1 MTYGKENGAIIIESY
16 EVTACH
22 GVNPEEKTEPQR
34 FVVSA
39 RLHLDI
45 AAAAESDDIDK
56 TVSYSAV
63 CKRIKAFLS
72 DEGKNLLEHL
82 SLTLARDIM
91 LAFPAVNRAEVTVKK
106 PDAPMKGVFDWVG
119 VQAVVTR
126 NTAYIALGSSEGDR
140 AAYLDRAIELLKQNP
155 FVLSV
160 LESGLIVT
168 PPYGGVAQGEFLNS
182 VARVVTLLD
191 ADGLFALMRDIENEC
206 GRVRE
211 KRWGDRTL
219 DLDLVMFNDEVRGEG
234 DLILPHPEMHKRDF
248 VLRPLAEIAPY
259 AVHPLIKKRVCEL
272 LADLYTEA

>member
-1 MTYGKENGAIIIESY
+1 MTYGRENGAIIIESY

-140 AAYLDRAIELLKQNP
+140 AAYLDRAIELL
-155 FVLSV
+155 LS
-160 LESGLIVT
+160 LIH
-168 PPYGGVAQGEFLNS
+168 
-182 VARVVTLLD
+182 
-191 ADGLFALMRDIENEC
+191 I
-206 GRVRE
+206 
-211 KRWGDRTL
+211 
-219 DLDLVMFNDEVRGEG
+219 
-234 DLILPHPEMHKRDF
+234 
-248 VLRPLAEIAPY
+248 
-259 AVHPLIKKRVCEL
+259 
-272 LADLYTEA
+272 